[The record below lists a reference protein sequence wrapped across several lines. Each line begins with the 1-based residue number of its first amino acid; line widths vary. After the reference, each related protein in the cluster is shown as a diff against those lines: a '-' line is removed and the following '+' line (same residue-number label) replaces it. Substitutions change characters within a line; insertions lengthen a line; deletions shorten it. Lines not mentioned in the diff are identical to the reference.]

1 MKAIKNCNLI
11 FKILFHV
18 TFFIM
23 VVLLIASPIL
33 LGNASQINSLLGI
46 ETQIGSGGAEGNMYY
61 NTKFKTMAEVHNA
74 SLDIIE
80 EAMKE
85 GAVLLQ
91 NKEVTYNDG
100 QNQVTEPALP
110 LAAGDSVRLYGAASY
125 YSVHMGQGSGGV
137 ESGVIPSRRVS
148 LYDGL
153 TGAGLSVDETM
164 NNWYRDNGK
173 DSVSGKSGNNNRDG
187 ESFMG
192 ASNQTSQYPVK
203 DVAWASLPSNAS
215 QAADAAV
222 MVIGRNSGE
231 ALDLYMDV
239 TMKGGVEPLDAVLG
253 RASSS
258 NYTSDEFG
266 DALSLAANE
275 LDVLNNL
282 VQLKTSGTIKKVIV
296 LMNTANPMQCQFLED
311 IPGIDACMWI
321 GNIGEN
327 GATAIGKLL
336 TGEYNPSGRT
346 VNTFW
351 EESAY
356 NPVYY
361 NFGSIQ
367 YGNAGILG
375 DYFKT
380 EGFMNNE
387 YYVAYQEGIYNGY
400 KYTETRYE
408 DYVTQSGNAG
418 TFDYDEVVTFP
429 FGHGLSYTT
438 FSYSDFSVGYD
449 ADTDV
454 YTVNVTVTNTGDVT
468 GKEVAEVYIQK
479 PYTGKDIENGIEK
492 AAAEL
497 AAFGKTDMLY
507 PASEAD
513 ADHPNSQTL
522 TMTFKG
528 KYLAAYDANVEKTFV
543 IGSESADDKYLFTV
557 AKDAHDA
564 VNNFLAYKGYSPS
577 STENRMDDAGNASLV
592 WGRHIAYDAKTYS
605 TNAIIEEANAL
616 ADSEDYEPYYEGYE
630 LNWGVDSITNR
641 FDDVDYRKAGI
652 FSSSETEQPYLTR
665 GNWSGTYGIRVDLTA
680 TDALVEAQKNPA
692 VEQDDIPYP
701 TYGETGFYETA
712 DTFDEMKLI
721 YLRGKSYYDP
731 MWDTLLDQI
740 TWEDTC
746 AVLQDALRLTHG
758 ADSIYAPSTSQQ
770 NGGVAPNHARTYGE
784 LPEQSGFD
792 GFARMLDPDNQGQ
805 KPTVFLSNG
814 MIAATYNTDL
824 MMRYGEQTGEEAA
837 WAGYNGIYGLGI
849 NIHRGAYGGRAFEY
863 YSEDGWMTGVTAGY
877 EAAGMHK
884 LGVFVIAKHA
894 TLNDQETHRAG
905 LNVWANEQS
914 VREIYCRAVEVMV
927 EIDREHTNEQRP
939 NTLVGMMTGMN
950 RIGAKW
956 NGGHGFYNTVLK
968 AEYGMRG
975 YAISDYNSGRPYMS
989 TIQGVLNGCD
999 LPDGN
1004 PANNNSTKPNDYNGN
1019 DLRFA
1024 SYSQEYGNYGKLA
1037 WAMRTSV
1044 KNIMYTVVNSNA
1056 MNGIDGDT
1064 SFVTITPAWEIAM
1077 SVLPRVAVV
1086 LFVWSAVGLLA
1097 FWAIDFVLGLR
1108 KKPEGENR

>member
-110 LAAGDSVRLYGAASY
+110 LSSGDSVRLYGAASY

-164 NNWYRDNGK
+164 NSWYRDNGK
-173 DSVSGKSGNNNRDG
+173 DSVSGKSGNNDRDG

-203 DVAWASLPSNAS
+203 DVAWNSLHANKSAE
-215 QAADAAV
+215 ADAAV

-282 VQLKTSGTIKKVIV
+282 VQLKSSGTIKKVIV

-361 NFGSIQ
+361 NFGSIR
-367 YGNAGILG
+367 YGNAGILEN
-375 DYFKT
+375 YFQT

-418 TFDYDEVVTFP
+418 TFDYGEVVTFP

-438 FSYSDFSVGYD
+438 FSYSDFSVAYD

-454 YTVNVTVTNTGDVT
+454 YTVSVTVTNTGDV
-468 GKEVAEVYIQK
+468 A
-479 PYTGKDIENGIEK
+479 GKDVVQLYTSPQYYDGETEK
-492 AAAEL
+492 SAINL
-497 AAFGKTDMLY
+497 TAFAKTDTLY
-507 PASEAD
+507 PAGYDVPDGEDAAD
-513 ADHPNSQTL
+513 YPNSQTL
-522 TMTFKG
+522 TLTFDIYDMASYDSYDMNGNGFKG
-528 KYLAAYDANVEKTFV
+528 WELDPGDYGIKFMKN
-543 IGSESADDKYLFTV
+543 
-557 AKDAHDA
+557 AHDA
-564 VNNFLAYKGYSPS
+564 SGIPDVTVRVPVTDEETGRGYIYRFDPETNGYVKNRFTGDDAEAGVPTDGSAFGEEVKYLSRADFAGTFPVSKTPNRPAGSLTSVKDWYYTGWDEDPSLERPRLERTDGELLYLYTREDGSPATAEELAGTQGVKLVANETLILKLGADYDAPEWEQLLTQLTMDEINLITGSAGFGTKEAASVGKPRLLDFDGPSGFNSKITQSTSSTAWTGYPAASVLAQTWNVSLAYGMGFALGA
-577 STENRMDDAGNASLV
+577 E
-592 WGRHIAYDAKTYS
+592 AK
-605 TNAIIEEANAL
+605 
-616 ADSEDYEPYYEGYE
+616 
-630 LNWGVDSITNR
+630 V
-641 FDDVDYRKAGI
+641 
-652 FSSSETEQPYLTR
+652 
-665 GNWSGTYGIRVDLTA
+665 
-680 TDALVEAQKNPA
+680 
-692 VEQDDIPYP
+692 
-701 TYGETGFYETA
+701 TGGMT
-712 DTFDEMKLI
+712 
-721 YLRGKSYYDP
+721 G
-731 MWDTLLDQI
+731 
-740 TWEDTC
+740 
-746 AVLQDALRLTHG
+746 
-758 ADSIYAPSTSQQ
+758 IYAPTV
-770 NGGVAPNHARTYGE
+770 NLHRT
-784 LPEQSGFD
+784 P
-792 GFARMLDPDNQGQ
+792 
-805 KPTVFLSNG
+805 
-814 MIAATYNTDL
+814 YNT
-824 MMRYGEQTGEEAA
+824 RNYEA
-837 WAGYNGIYGLGI
+837 
-849 NIHRGAYGGRAFEY
+849 
-863 YSEDGWMTGVTAGY
+863 YSEDPVISGYMAANMITGAKNNGLTCWLKHFALSEAGWNPNHVYTWLTEQNLRENYLKPFEIAVKDADANAVMSAFNRVGGVDCVNSYALLTKVLRDEWKFEG
-877 EAAGMHK
+877 
-884 LGVFVIAKHA
+884 
-894 TLNDQETHRAG
+894 
-905 LNVWANEQS
+905 
-914 VREIYCRAVEVMV
+914 AVVTDYNMGEL
-927 EIDREHTNEQRP
+927 REHIR
-939 NTLVGMMTGMN
+939 
-950 RIGAKW
+950 
-956 NGGHGFYNTVLK
+956 
-968 AEYGMRG
+968 
-975 YAISDYNSGRPYMS
+975 S
-989 TIQGVLNGCD
+989 
-999 LPDGN
+999 
-1004 PANNNSTKPNDYNGN
+1004 GN
-1019 DLRFA
+1019 DLHLTPNENTPQTLDKLDDTDVYGACFVRRAVRMVGA
-1024 SYSQEYGNYGKLA
+1024 SARSAERA
-1037 WAMRTSV
+1037 CRSRTRIQRVPHVPSAPKQRKESV
-1044 KNIMYTVVNSNA
+1044 A
-1056 MNGIDGDT
+1056 G
-1064 SFVTITPAWEIAM
+1064 
-1077 SVLPRVAVV
+1077 
-1086 LFVWSAVGLLA
+1086 
-1097 FWAIDFVLGLR
+1097 
-1108 KKPEGENR
+1108 